1 MNWVSPNVSMV
12 GSLSAMRCFRGLTLT
27 RCLILGAL
35 LWGSAGVVAAEAR
48 IAVAANFRDTAE
60 AIAARLEAES
70 PHRYEVI
77 AGSTG
82 KLASQ
87 IINGAPFDVF
97 MAADRRRPQALVDR
111 GLAVADSQQ
120 IYALGELG
128 LWWPGGSDTPTLDAL
143 ASMQARSVCI
153 ANPAFAP
160 YGEAAWALLQSADL
174 APDWLQSVVRV
185 DNVNLVA
192 GLIAEG
198 HTTAG
203 FVARSS
209 LMSGKRQ
216 GTVVAADEDVL
227 WFAERAPV
235 DQAMVLLTRAE
246 KNTAARH
253 WVEQMQAA
261 PIRELIQR
269 DGYLLPVEQ
278 D

>member
-1 MNWVSPNVSMV
+1 MNWVSSDVSMV
-12 GSLSAMRCFRGLTLT
+12 GSLSAMRCFPGLTLT

-35 LWGSAGVVAAEAR
+35 LWGSGGTLAAEAR

-70 PHRYEVI
+70 SHRYEVI

-111 GLAVADSQQ
+111 GLAVAGSQQ
-120 IYALGELG
+120 IYAVGELG
-128 LWWPGGSDTPTLDAL
+128 LWWPGGSGTPTLDAL
-143 ASMQARSVCI
+143 ASLQPRSVCI

-174 APDWLQSVVRV
+174 DPDWLQSVVRL

-192 GLIAEG
+192 GLLAQG
-198 HTTAG
+198 HARAG

-227 WFAERAPV
+227 WFAEQAAI
-235 DQAMVLLTRAE
+235 DQSMVLLARAE

-253 WVEQMQAA
+253 WVEQMRTA

>member
-1 MNWVSPNVSMV
+1 MNWVSPDVSLV
-12 GSLSAMRCFRGLTLT
+12 GSLSAMRCFPGLTLT

-35 LWGSAGVVAAEAR
+35 LWSSAGAVAAEAR

-70 PHRYEVI
+70 SHRYEVI

-82 KLASQ
+82 KLASH

-97 MAADRRRPQALVDR
+97 MAADRQRPQALVNR

-120 IYALGELG
+120 TYALGELG
-128 LWWPGGSDTPTLDAL
+128 LWWPGGSGTPTLDAL
-143 ASMQARSVCI
+143 ASLAPRSVCI

-174 APDWLQSVVRV
+174 GPDWLQSVVRV
-185 DNVNLVA
+185 DNVNLVT
-192 GLIAEG
+192 GLIAQG
-198 HTTAG
+198 HARAG

-209 LMSGKRQ
+209 LVSGKRQ
-216 GTVVAADEDVL
+216 GTVVAADEDVI
-227 WFAERAPV
+227 WFAEQTAI

-246 KNTAARH
+246 KNTAALH
-253 WVEQMQAA
+253 WIEQMQTA

>member
-1 MNWVSPNVSMV
+1 MNWVSPDVSMV
-12 GSLSAMRCFRGLTLT
+12 GSLSAMRCFPGLTLT

-35 LWGSAGVVAAEAR
+35 LWSSAGAVAAEAR

-70 PHRYEVI
+70 SHRYEVI

-97 MAADRRRPQALVDR
+97 MAADRRRPQSLVDR

-174 APDWLQSVVRV
+174 DPDWLQSVVRV
-185 DNVNLVA
+185 DNANLVA
-192 GLIAEG
+192 GLIAQG
-198 HTTAG
+198 HARAG

-227 WFAERAPV
+227 WFAEQAAI

-246 KNTAARH
+246 QNVAARH
-253 WVEQMQAA
+253 WVEQMQTA

>member
-1 MNWVSPNVSMV
+1 MSWVSPDVSMV
-12 GSLSAMRCFRGLTLT
+12 GSLSAMRCFPGLTLT

-35 LWGSAGVVAAEAR
+35 LWGSGGTVAAEAR

-70 PHRYEVI
+70 SHRYEVI

-128 LWWPGGSDTPTLDAL
+128 LWWPGGSGTPTLDAL

-174 APDWLQSVVRV
+174 DPDWLQSVVRV
-185 DNVNLVA
+185 DNANLVA
-192 GLIAEG
+192 GLIAQG
-198 HTTAG
+198 HARAG

-227 WFAERAPV
+227 WFAEQAAI

-246 KNTAARH
+246 QNVAARH
-253 WVEQMQAA
+253 WVEQMQTA

>member
-1 MNWVSPNVSMV
+1 MSGV
-12 GSLSAMRCFRGLTLT
+12 GLLQAGYWSSALTLFSRLT
-27 RCLILGAL
+27 LASV
-35 LWGSAGVVAAEAR
+35 LWAGGSAFAADAR
-48 IAVAANFRDTAE
+48 IAVAANFRDTAT

-87 IINGAPFDVF
+87 ILNGAPFDVF
-97 MAADRRRPQALVDR
+97 MAADRQRPQLLVDR
-111 GLAVADSQQ
+111 GLASAATQQ
-120 IYALGELG
+120 IYAVGELG
-128 LWWPGGSDTPTLDAL
+128 LWWPSGAGTPTLKAL
-143 ASMQARSVCI
+143 ATLEPRLVCM

-160 YGEAAWALLQSADL
+160 YGEAAWAMLQSAGL
-174 APDWLQSVVRV
+174 EASWLEGVVRV

-192 GLIAEG
+192 GLIAQG
-198 HTTAG
+198 HARAG

-209 LMSGKRQ
+209 LMAGKRQ
-216 GTVVAADEDVL
+216 GTVVAADKEVL

-246 KNTAARH
+246 KNAAAWH

-269 DGYLLPVEQ
+269 DGYRLVSGQ
-278 D
+278 N

>member
-1 MNWVSPNVSMV
+1 MNWVSPDVSMV
-12 GSLSAMRCFRGLTLT
+12 GSLSAMRCFPGLTLT

-35 LWGSAGVVAAEAR
+35 LWGSAGAAAAEAR

-70 PHRYEVI
+70 SHRYEVI

-97 MAADRRRPQALVDR
+97 MAADRRRPQVLVDR
-111 GLAVADSQQ
+111 GIAVAGSQQ
-120 IYALGELG
+120 IYAVGELG
-128 LWWPGGSDTPTLDAL
+128 LWWPGGSGTPALEAL
-143 ASMQARSVCI
+143 ASLAPRSVCI

-174 APDWLQSVVRV
+174 GPDWLQSVVRV
-185 DNVNLVA
+185 DNANLVA
-192 GLIAEG
+192 GLLAQG
-198 HTTAG
+198 HARAG

-227 WFAERAPV
+227 WFAEQAAI

-246 KNTAARH
+246 QNVAARH
-253 WVEQMQAA
+253 WVEQMQTA

>member
-1 MNWVSPNVSMV
+1 MSPNVS
-12 GSLSAMRCFRGLTLT
+12 GAGLLQTQYWSSALTLFSRLT
-27 RCLILGAL
+27 LASV
-35 LWGSAGVVAAEAR
+35 LWAGGSAFAADAR

-87 IINGAPFDVF
+87 ILNGAPFDVF
-97 MAADRRRPQALVDR
+97 MAADRQRPQLLVNR
-111 GLAVADSQQ
+111 GLASAATQQ
-120 IYALGELG
+120 IYAVGQLG
-128 LWWPGGSDTPTLDAL
+128 LWWPSGARTPTLKAL
-143 ASMQARSVCI
+143 ATLEPRLVCM

-160 YGEAAWALLQSADL
+160 YGEAAWAMLQSAGL
-174 APDWLQSVVRV
+174 EARWLEGVVRV

-192 GLIAEG
+192 GLIAQG
-198 HTTAG
+198 HARAG
-203 FVARSS
+203 FVARST
-209 LMSGKRQ
+209 LIAGERR
-216 GTVVAADEDVL
+216 GTVVAADKEVL

-246 KNTAARH
+246 KNEAARH

-269 DGYLLPVEQ
+269 DGYRLLGGQ
-278 D
+278 N

>member
-1 MNWVSPNVSMV
+1 
-12 GSLSAMRCFRGLTLT
+12 MRCFLRLTLT

-35 LWGSAGVVAAEAR
+35 LWGSNGAVAAEAR

-70 PHRYEVI
+70 LHRYEVI

-97 MAADRRRPQALVDR
+97 MAADRRRPQALIDR

-120 IYALGELG
+120 IYAVGELG
-128 LWWPGGSDTPTLDAL
+128 LWWPGGSGMPALDAL
-143 ASMQARSVCI
+143 ASLQPRSVCI

-174 APDWLQSVVRV
+174 DPDWLHSVVRV

-209 LMSGKRQ
+209 LISGKRQ
-216 GTVVAADEDVL
+216 GTVAVADGDVL
-227 WFAERAPV
+227 WFAEQAAI

-246 KNTAARH
+246 RNTAAQH
-253 WVEQMQAA
+253 WIEQMQAA